1 MRSASCR
8 RNLIF
13 NLLAQTGKDFRLN
26 WDSFRAYDI
35 RGVYPTDL
43 DEEAFYRIAKAYT
56 LLFHP
61 KTMVVG
67 MDARESGPSLKKSLT
82 AGFVD
87 AGVNVVD
94 IGGITTDML
103 YYAVGSSEEYSGGIV
118 VSASHNPKEY
128 NGAKMVR
135 EKAAAIS
142 SDTGLFQIRDLIK
155 AGKDKELS
163 SETKGTVTEK
173 KVLAGYVEH
182 VLSFIDQDG
191 IKPFKVIANANFGY
205 VGGAVDLLANKLG
218 LDLTRL
224 NSSPDGTFPKG
235 TPDPMQPANRAET
248 EELMRKGQFAFAAI
262 WDADADRCMFLD
274 EKGEFISGAYV
285 TALLADVLLTK
296 AGDRNKNKIIF
307 DPRVI
312 WPTIKVC
319 EQHGAEP
326 IISKSGHAFIKDR
339 MRKENAIF
347 AGEMSAHYYF
357 RENFYADNGVIPFLL
372 ILDHLSKSG
381 QAFSEVMKPYMNG
394 HYMSGE
400 LNFRVDDINKVI
412 AVVKERFAKEGRED
426 LTDGYS
432 LNTADW
438 RFNIRASNTEPLLR
452 LNVEARKPGL
462 VEKIRDEIESIIG
475 SKPH

>member
-1 MRSASCR
+1 V
-8 RNLIF
+8 
-13 NLLAQTGKDFRLN
+13 N

-56 LLFHP
+56 LLFRP
-61 KTMVVG
+61 TTMVVG
-67 MDARESGPSLKKSLT
+67 MDARESGPALKKSLT

-87 AGVNVVD
+87 AGVNVID
-94 IGGITTDML
+94 IGGITTDMI
-103 YYAVGSSEEYSGGIV
+103 YYAVGSANEYSGGIV
-118 VSASHNPKEY
+118 VSASHNPKQY
-128 NGAKMVR
+128 NGAKMVK

-142 SDTGLFQIRDLIK
+142 SDTGLFEIRDIIK
-155 AGKDKELS
+155 ADKDLS
-163 SETKGTVTEK
+163 VASETKGAVAEK
-173 KVLAGYVEH
+173 NVLNGYVEH
-182 VLSFIDQDG
+182 VLSFIDRDV
-191 IKPFKVIANANFGY
+191 IKPFRVIANANFGY
-205 VGGAVDLLANKLG
+205 VGKGVQIIADKLG
-218 LDLTRL
+218 LISTTL
-224 NSSPDGTFPKG
+224 NFEPDGTFPKG

-248 EELMRKGQFAFAAI
+248 EGMMRHGGFDLAAI
-262 WDADADRCMFLD
+262 WDADADRCTFLD
-274 EKGEFISGAYV
+274 EKGDFISGAYV

-296 AGDRNKNKIIF
+296 HGGDNKIIF

-319 EQHGAEP
+319 EKHGAQP

-372 ILDHLSKSG
+372 ILEHLSRSG
-381 QAFSEVMKPYMNG
+381 RPFSEIMQPYTEG

-400 LNFRVDDINKVI
+400 LNYHVADVQGTIN
-412 AVVKERFAKEGRED
+412 AVKERYAKEGKED

-432 LNTADW
+432 LNADDW
-438 RFNIRASNTEPLLR
+438 RFNIRPSNTEPLLR
-452 LNVEARKPGL
+452 LNIEARKPGL
-462 VEKIRDEIESIIG
+462 IENLQAGIESIIG
-475 SKPH
+475 SKPR

>member
-1 MRSASCR
+1 M
-8 RNLIF
+8 
-13 NLLAQTGKDFRLN
+13 N

-43 DEEAFYRIAKAYT
+43 DETAFYRIAKAYT
-56 LLFHP
+56 YLFHP

-67 MDARESGPSLKKSLT
+67 MDARESGPSLTKSLT

-87 AGVNVVD
+87 AGVNVID
-94 IGGITTDML
+94 IGGITTDMI
-103 YYAVGSSEEYSGGIV
+103 YYAVGSSDYSGGIV

-142 SDTGLFQIRDLIK
+142 SDNGLFEIRDIIK
-155 AGKDKELS
+155 ADKDLS
-163 SETKGTVTEK
+163 VSLETKGTVTEK
-173 KVLAGYVEH
+173 NILNGYVEH
-182 VLSFIDQDG
+182 VLSFIDRDV
-191 IKPFKVIANANFGY
+191 IKPFRVIANANFGY
-205 VGGAVDLLANKLG
+205 VGKGIQIIAEKLG
-218 LDLTRL
+218 LDLTTV
-224 NSSPDGTFPKG
+224 NFTPDGTFPKG
-235 TPDPMQPANRAET
+235 TPDPTQPANRAET
-248 EELMRKGQFAFAAI
+248 EAMMRDGKFDLATI
-262 WDADADRCMFLD
+262 WDADADRCTFLD

-285 TALLADVLLTK
+285 TALLADVILTK
-296 AGDRNKNKIIF
+296 HGGNNKIIF

-312 WPTIKVC
+312 WPTTKVC
-319 EQHGAEP
+319 EKHGAEA

-372 ILDHLSKSG
+372 VLEHLSRTG
-381 QAFSEVMKPYMNG
+381 QPLSEVMRPFMEG

-400 LNFRVDDINKVI
+400 LNYRVEDIQKVI
-412 AVVKERFAKEGRED
+412 SEVKARFNSRGTED
-426 LTDGYS
+426 FTDGYS
-432 LNTADW
+432 LETADW
-438 RFNIRASNTEPLLR
+438 RFNIRPSNTEPLLR
-452 LNVEARKPGL
+452 LNLEARKPGL
-462 VEKIRDEIESIIG
+462 IEKLQSEIESIIG

>member
-1 MRSASCR
+1 MNFDC
-8 RNLIF
+8 
-13 NLLAQTGKDFRLN
+13 
-26 WDSFRAYDI
+26 FRAYDI

-43 DEEAFYRIAKAYT
+43 DEEAFYRIAQAYT
-56 LLFHP
+56 YLFKP
-61 KTMVVG
+61 TTMVVG
-67 MDARESGPSLKKSLT
+67 MDARESGPSLKEALT

-94 IGGITTDML
+94 IGGITTDMI
-103 YYAVGSSEEYSGGIV
+103 YYAVGSNEDYSGGIV

-142 SDTGLFQIRDLIK
+142 SDTGLFQIRDIIK
-155 AGKDKELS
+155 EGKDQNVTS
-163 SETKGTVTEK
+163 DIKGTVTQK
-173 KVLAGYVEH
+173 NVLAGYVEH
-182 VLSFIDQDG
+182 VLGFIERDA
-191 IKPFKVIANANFGY
+191 IKPFHVTANANFGY
-205 VGGAVDLLANKLG
+205 VGEGVALIAKQLG
-218 LDLTRL
+218 LQLTTL
-224 NSSPDGTFPKG
+224 NFEPDGTFPKG

-248 EELMRKGQFAFAAI
+248 EALLRNGKFDLAAI

-274 EKGEFISGAYV
+274 ETGEFISGAYV
-285 TALLADVLLTK
+285 TAMLADVLLTK
-296 AGDRNKNKIIF
+296 HGGDNKIIF

-372 ILDHLSKSG
+372 LLEHLSRTGKP
-381 QAFSEVMKPYMNG
+381 FSEVMRPYMAG

-400 LNFRVDDINKVI
+400 LNYRVSDVNQTID
-412 AVVKERFAKEGRED
+412 AVKQRYASTGRED

-432 LNTADW
+432 LNTDDW
-438 RFNIRASNTEPLLR
+438 RFNIRPSNTEPLLR
-452 LNVEARKPGL
+452 LNIEARKPGL
-462 VEKIRDEIESIIG
+462 VEMLRAEIETIIG
-475 SKPH
+475 TTPH

>member
-1 MRSASCR
+1 M
-8 RNLIF
+8 
-13 NLLAQTGKDFRLN
+13 N
-26 WDSFRAYDI
+26 WNSFRAYDI

-43 DEEAFYRIAKAYT
+43 DEEAFYRIARAYT
-56 LLFHP
+56 YLFHP
-61 KTMVVG
+61 KTVVVG
-67 MDARESGPSLKKSLT
+67 MDARESGPALKKALSS
-82 AGFVD
+82 GFVD

-94 IGGITTDML
+94 IGGITTDMI
-103 YYAVGSSEEYSGGIV
+103 YFAVGSSDEYSGGIV

-142 SDTGLFQIRDLIK
+142 SDTGLFEIRDLIK
-155 AGKDKELS
+155 AGKDQTVT
-163 SETKGTVTEK
+163 SETKGTITEK
-173 KVLAGYVEH
+173 NVLDDYVNH
-182 VLSFIDQDG
+182 VLGFIDRDV
-191 IKPFKVIANANFGY
+191 IKPFHIIANGNFGY
-205 VGGAVDLLANKLG
+205 VGAPAQQIADKLG
-218 LDLTRL
+218 LELTNL
-224 NSSPDGTFPKG
+224 NFKPDGTFPKG

-248 EELMRKGQFAFAAI
+248 EELTRNSNVAFAVI

-274 EKGEFISGAYV
+274 EKGDFISGAYV
-285 TALLADVLLTK
+285 TAMLADVLLTK
-296 AGDRNKNKIIF
+296 HGGDNKIIF

-312 WPTIKVC
+312 WPAMKVC
-319 EQHGAEP
+319 EKHGAEA

-372 ILDHLSKSG
+372 VLEHLSRTGES
-381 QAFSEVMKPYMNG
+381 FSAVMQPYMAG

-400 LNFRVDDINKVI
+400 LNYRVDDVNQTISL
-412 AVVKERFAKEGRED
+412 VKDHFAGRGTED

-438 RFNIRASNTEPLLR
+438 RFNIRGSNTEPLLR
-452 LNVEARKPGL
+452 LNVEASQSGL
-462 VEKIRDEIESIIG
+462 VEKMRAEIENIIG
-475 SKPH
+475 AKPH

>member
-1 MRSASCR
+1 V
-8 RNLIF
+8 
-13 NLLAQTGKDFRLN
+13 N

-43 DEEAFYRIAKAYT
+43 DEDAFYRIAKAYT
-56 LLFHP
+56 YLFHP

-67 MDARESGPSLKKSLT
+67 MDARESGPALKAALT
-82 AGFVD
+82 KGFVD

-103 YYAVGSSEEYSGGIV
+103 YYAVGSSDEYSGGIV
-118 VSASHNPKEY
+118 VSASHNPRQY

-142 SDTGLFQIRDLIK
+142 SDTGLFEIRDTIK
-155 AGKDKELS
+155 AGKDKS
-163 SETKGTVTEK
+163 VTSETKGKVTEK
-173 KVLAGYVEH
+173 NVFDGYVRH
-182 VLSFIDQDG
+182 VLGFIDRDVV
-191 IKPFKVIANANFGY
+191 KPFHIIANANFGF
-205 VGGAVDLLANKLG
+205 VGKCVHLIADQLG
-218 LDLTRL
+218 LTVTPL
-224 NSSPDGTFPKG
+224 NFTPDGSFPKG

-248 EELMRKGQFAFAAI
+248 EEMMREGKFDFASI

-285 TALLADVLLTK
+285 TAMLADVLLAK
-296 AGDRNKNKIIF
+296 HGGKNKIIF

-326 IISKSGHAFIKDR
+326 IMSKSGHAFIKDR

-357 RENFYADNGVIPFLL
+357 RENFFADNGVIPFLL
-372 ILDHLSKSG
+372 ILEHLSRSDKP
-381 QAFSEVMKPYMNG
+381 FSEVMKPYKEG

-400 LNFRVDDINKVI
+400 LNYRVDDAQKTIG
-412 AVVKERFAKEGRED
+412 AVKAQFDGRGAED
-426 LTDGYS
+426 RTDGYS
-432 LNTADW
+432 LNAADW
-438 RFNIRASNTEPLLR
+438 RFNIRSSNTEPLLR
-452 LNVEARKPGL
+452 LNVEARQPGL
-462 VEKIRDEIESIIG
+462 VEKITEEVQGIIG

>member
-1 MRSASCR
+1 M
-8 RNLIF
+8 
-13 NLLAQTGKDFRLN
+13 N
-26 WDSFRAYDI
+26 WDIFHAYDI

-43 DEEAFYRIAKAYT
+43 DEAAYTRIAKAYT
-56 LLFHP
+56 YLFHP
-61 KTMVVG
+61 NTMVVS
-67 MDARESGPSLKKSLT
+67 MDARESSPALKDALI
-82 AGFVD
+82 AGFVN

-103 YYAVGSSEEYSGGIV
+103 YYAVGADEKYSGGIV
-118 VSASHNPKEY
+118 VSASHNPQQY

-142 SDTGLFQIRDLIK
+142 SETGLFDIRDALK
-155 AGKDKELS
+155 AEKDKSVS
-163 SETKGTVTEK
+163 SDTKGKVSK
-173 KVLAGYVEH
+173 KDVLNDYIEH
-182 VLSFIDQDG
+182 VLSFIDTDS
-191 IKPFKVIANANFGY
+191 IKQFTFIGNANFGY
-205 VGGAVDLLANKLG
+205 VNRGVRILAERLKLN
-218 LDLTRL
+218 LIPL
-224 NSSPDGTFPKG
+224 NFEPDGTFPKG
-235 TPDPMQPANRAET
+235 TPDPMLPDNRAESVALVK
-248 EELMRKGQFAFAAI
+248 EKRADFAAI

-274 EKGEFISGAYV
+274 EQGEFISGAYV
-285 TALLADVLLTK
+285 TALLADILLTK
-296 AGDRNKNKIIF
+296 HGNNNKIIF

-372 ILDHLSKSG
+372 ILERLSRTGES
-381 QAFSEVMKPYMNG
+381 FSEMMRPYMEG
-394 HYMSGE
+394 HYMTGE
-400 LNFRVDDINKVI
+400 LNYRVDDIDKVI
-412 AVVKERFAKEGRED
+412 GAVKDRFSKEGKED

-438 RFNIRASNTEPLLR
+438 RFNLRASNTEPLLR
-452 LNVEARKPGL
+452 LNVEARKAGL
-462 VEKIRDEIESIIG
+462 IEKVRAEIESIIG

>member
-1 MRSASCR
+1 M
-8 RNLIF
+8 NF
-13 NLLAQTGKDFRLN
+13 N
-26 WDSFRAYDI
+26 SFRAYDI

-43 DEEAFYRIAKAYT
+43 DEEAYYRIAKAYT

-61 KTMVVG
+61 QTMVVG
-67 MDARESGPSLKKSLT
+67 MDARESGPVLKQALT
-82 AGFVD
+82 NGFVD

-94 IGGITTDML
+94 IGGVTTDMI
-103 YYAVGSSEEYSGGIV
+103 YFAVGSDEDYSGGVV

-142 SDTGLFQIRDLIK
+142 SDTGLFEIRDLIK
-155 AGKDKELS
+155 ANKDQNVAA
-163 SETKGTVTEK
+163 ETKGTVTEK
-173 KVLAGYVEH
+173 NVLHDYVGH
-182 VLSFIDQDG
+182 ILSFIEASV
-191 IKPFKVIANANFGY
+191 IKPFHIVANANFGY
-205 VGGAVDLLANKLG
+205 VGGGVSLIAEKLG
-218 LDLTRL
+218 LHLTKL
-224 NSSPDGTFPKG
+224 NWQPDGTFPKG
-235 TPDPMQPANRAET
+235 TPDPMQPANRAESVAVV
-248 EELMRKGQFAFAAI
+248 EQGQFDFAAI

-285 TALLADVLLTK
+285 TAMLADVLLTK
-296 AGDRNKNKIIF
+296 HGGKNKIIF

-312 WPTIKVC
+312 WPVMKVC
-319 EQHGAEP
+319 AQHGAEP

-372 ILDHLSKSG
+372 VLEHLSRSG
-381 QAFSEVMKPYMNG
+381 KPFSELVRPYMEG

-400 LNFRVDDINKVI
+400 LNYRVEDAQKTI
-412 AVVKERFAKEGRED
+412 AAVKERFHQQGEED
-426 LTDGYS
+426 FTDGYS
-432 LNTADW
+432 LMTADW
-438 RFNIRASNTEPLLR
+438 RFNIRPSNTEPLLR
-452 LNVEARKPGL
+452 LNIEARQTGL
-462 VEKIRDEIESIIG
+462 VEKLRGEIEPIIG

>member
-1 MRSASCR
+1 M
-8 RNLIF
+8 
-13 NLLAQTGKDFRLN
+13 N

-43 DEEAFYRIAKAYT
+43 DEEAYYRIAKAYT

-61 KTMVVG
+61 NTMVVG
-67 MDARESGPSLKKSLT
+67 MDARESGPVLKKSLA

-103 YYAVGSSEEYSGGIV
+103 YYAVGSAEAYSGGIV
-118 VSASHNPKEY
+118 VSASHNPKKY

-142 SDTGLFQIRDLIK
+142 SDTGLFQIRDLLK
-155 AGKDKELS
+155 AGKDKEVS
-163 SETKGTVTEK
+163 SETKGTVIEK
-173 KVLAGYVEH
+173 NVLTGYVEH
-182 VLSFIDQDG
+182 VLSFIDQNSV
-191 IKPFKVIANANFGY
+191 KPFRLIANANFGY
-205 VGGAVDLLANKLG
+205 VGGPVQLIGDKLG
-218 LDLTRL
+218 LNLTTL
-224 NSSPDGTFPKG
+224 NFTPDGNFPKG

-248 EELMRKGQFAFAAI
+248 EELMRTGEFDFATI
-262 WDADADRCMFLD
+262 WDADADRCMFLN

-296 AGDRNKNKIIF
+296 HGGSNNKIIF

-312 WPTIKVC
+312 WPTTKVC
-319 EQHGAEP
+319 ERHGAQA

-372 ILDHLSKSG
+372 VLEHLSKTG
-381 QAFSEVMKPYMNG
+381 KPFSEVMKPYMDG

-400 LNFRVDDINKVI
+400 LNYRVEDIDKVI
-412 AVVKERFAKEGRED
+412 AAVKERFSDEGRED

-432 LNTADW
+432 LNAEDW

-452 LNVEARKPGL
+452 LNIEAVKPGL
-462 VEKIRDEIESIIG
+462 VEKIHAEIESIIG
-475 SKPH
+475 TKPH

>member
-1 MRSASCR
+1 
-8 RNLIF
+8 
-13 NLLAQTGKDFRLN
+13 
-26 WDSFRAYDI
+26 
-35 RGVYPTDL
+35 VL
-43 DEEAFYRIAKAYT
+43 D
-56 LLFHP
+56 
-61 KTMVVG
+61 
-67 MDARESGPSLKKSLT
+67 
-82 AGFVD
+82 
-87 AGVNVVD
+87 
-94 IGGITTDML
+94 
-103 YYAVGSSEEYSGGIV
+103 
-118 VSASHNPKEY
+118 
-128 NGAKMVR
+128 
-135 EKAAAIS
+135 
-142 SDTGLFQIRDLIK
+142 
-155 AGKDKELS
+155 
-163 SETKGTVTEK
+163 
-173 KVLAGYVEH
+173 GYVEH
-182 VLSFIDQDG
+182 VLSFVDRDS

-218 LDLTRL
+218 LNLTRL
-224 NSSPDGTFPKG
+224 NFTPDGTFPKG

-248 EELMRKGQFAFAAI
+248 EELMRNGQFELAAI

-296 AGDRNKNKIIF
+296 AGDKNKIIF

-381 QAFSEVMKPYMNG
+381 QPFSEVMKPYMDG

-400 LNFRVDDINKVI
+400 LNYRVEDINKVI
-412 AVVKERFAKEGRED
+412 AAVKERFASEGRKD
-426 LTDGYS
+426 STDGYR
-432 LNTADW
+432 LIPRTG
-438 RFNIRASNTEPLLR
+438 ASTSELQTPNR
-452 LNVEARKPGL
+452 SSCLNVGASPTR
-462 VEKIRDEIESIIG
+462 EKILDEIEPIIEQASLG
-475 SKPH
+475 TASGVQQPDTQSCAHLRRAAVRHSKVRHTLTGKG

>member
-1 MRSASCR
+1 MNFDC
-8 RNLIF
+8 
-13 NLLAQTGKDFRLN
+13 
-26 WDSFRAYDI
+26 FRAYDI
-35 RGVYPTDL
+35 RGVYPSDL
-43 DEEAFYRIAKAYT
+43 DEEAFYRIAQAYT
-56 LLFHP
+56 YLFHP

-67 MDARESGPSLKKSLT
+67 MDARESGPSLKQALT

-94 IGGITTDML
+94 IGGVTTDML
-103 YYAVGSSEEYSGGIV
+103 YYAVGANEEYSGGIV

-155 AGKDKELS
+155 EDKDKTVAS
-163 SETKGTVTEK
+163 DTKGTVTEK
-173 KVLAGYVEH
+173 NVLEDYVNH
-182 VLSFIDQDG
+182 VMRFVDRG
-191 IKPFKVIANANFGY
+191 VIKPFHVIANANFGF
-205 VGGAVDLLANKLG
+205 VGEGVEMIAGKLG
-218 LDLTRL
+218 LKLTTL
-224 NSSPDGTFPKG
+224 NFEPDGSFPKG

-248 EELMRKGQFAFAAI
+248 EGLMRQEKFDFAAI

-285 TALLADVLLTK
+285 TAMLADVLLTK
-296 AGDRNKNKIIF
+296 HGGDNKIIF

-319 EQHGAEP
+319 EQHGAQP

-372 ILDHLSKSG
+372 LLEHLSRTG
-381 QAFSEVMKPYMNG
+381 QPFSEVMQPYMAG
-394 HYMSGE
+394 HFMSGE
-400 LNFRVDDINKVI
+400 LNYRVSDANQTIE
-412 AVVKERFAKEGRED
+412 AVKKRYATAGRED

-432 LNTADW
+432 LNTDDW
-438 RFNIRASNTEPLLR
+438 RFNIRPSNTEPLLR
-452 LNVEARKPGL
+452 LNIEARKPGL
-462 VEKIRDEIESIIG
+462 VEMLRAEIEEIIG
-475 SKPH
+475 TTPH

>member
-1 MRSASCR
+1 MNFDC
-8 RNLIF
+8 
-13 NLLAQTGKDFRLN
+13 
-26 WDSFRAYDI
+26 FRAYDI
-35 RGVYPTDL
+35 RGVYPSDL
-43 DEEAFYRIAKAYT
+43 DEEAYYRIAKAYT
-56 LLFHP
+56 ALFHP

-67 MDARESGPSLKKSLT
+67 RDARESGPILQKALT
-82 AGFVD
+82 DGFID

-103 YYAVGSSEEYSGGIV
+103 YFAVGSSEEYSGGIV
-118 VSASHNPKEY
+118 VSASHNPKQY
-128 NGAKMVR
+128 NGAKMVK

-155 AGKDKELS
+155 SDKDKNVTS
-163 SETKGTVTEK
+163 DKKGRVTQK
-173 KVLAGYVEH
+173 DVLKDYVAH
-182 VLSFIDQDG
+182 VLTFIDCDA
-191 IKPFKVIANANFGY
+191 IKPFHLVTNANFGY
-205 VGGAVDLLANKLG
+205 VGAGIDLIAAKLG
-218 LDLTRL
+218 LSTTRL
-224 NSSPDGTFPKG
+224 NWQPDGSFPKG
-235 TPDPMQPANRAET
+235 TPDPMQPANRAES
-248 EELMRKGQFAFAAI
+248 EQLMCDAKHDFAAI

-296 AGDRNKNKIIF
+296 HGGDNKIIF

-372 ILDHLSKSG
+372 VLEQLSRTGKS
-381 QAFSEVMKPYMNG
+381 FSETMRPYMEG
-394 HYMSGE
+394 HFMSGE
-400 LNFRVDDINKVI
+400 LNYRVDDAQKTI
-412 AVVKERFAKEGRED
+412 AAVKDHFAGRGEED

-432 LNTADW
+432 LTGDDW
-438 RFNIRASNTEPLLR
+438 RFNIRPSNTEPLLR
-452 LNVEARKPGL
+452 LNIEARKPGL
-462 VEKIRDEIESIIG
+462 VEKVRDEIEPLIG

>member
-1 MRSASCR
+1 MINFDC
-8 RNLIF
+8 
-13 NLLAQTGKDFRLN
+13 
-26 WDSFRAYDI
+26 FRAYDI
-35 RGVYPTDL
+35 RGIYPTDL
-43 DEEAFYRIAKAYT
+43 DEEAYYRIARAYT
-56 LLFHP
+56 YLFHP

-67 MDARESGPSLKKSLT
+67 MDARESGPALKQALT
-82 AGFVD
+82 NGFVD

-103 YYAVGSSEEYSGGIV
+103 YFAVGADEEYSGGIV

-128 NGAKMVR
+128 NGAKMVK

-142 SDTGLFQIRDLIK
+142 SDTGLFEIRDIIK
-155 AGKDKELS
+155 ADKDKAVT
-163 SETKGTVTEK
+163 SETKGQVTEK
-173 KVLAGYVEH
+173 NVLNDYVEH
-182 VLSFIDQDG
+182 ILGFIDRSL
-191 IKPFKVIANANFGY
+191 IKPFHIAANANFGY
-205 VGGAVDLLANKLG
+205 VGGGVELIADALG
-218 LDLTRL
+218 LKLTKL
-224 NSSPDGTFPKG
+224 NWEPDGTFPKG
-235 TPDPMQPANRAET
+235 TPDPMQEANRAET
-248 EELMRKGQFAFAAI
+248 EDLVSKGQFDFAAI

-296 AGDRNKNKIIF
+296 HGGNNKIIF

-312 WPTIKVC
+312 WPTTKVC
-319 EQHGAEP
+319 AQHGAQP

-372 ILDHLSKSG
+372 VLEQLSRSG
-381 QAFSEVMKPYMNG
+381 KTFSETMRPFMEG

-400 LNFRVDDINKVI
+400 LNYRVADVQQTIGE
-412 AVVKERFAKEGRED
+412 VKNRFHQEGQED
-426 LTDGYS
+426 FTDGYS
-432 LNTADW
+432 LTTDDW
-438 RFNIRASNTEPLLR
+438 RFNIRPSNTEPLLR
-452 LNVEARKPGL
+452 LNIEARKPGL
-462 VEKIRDEIESIIG
+462 VEKLRGEIEPIIG

>member
-1 MRSASCR
+1 M
-8 RNLIF
+8 
-13 NLLAQTGKDFRLN
+13 N

-43 DEEAFYRIAKAYT
+43 DETAFYRIAKAYT
-56 LLFHP
+56 YLFHP
-61 KTMVVG
+61 QTMVVG
-67 MDARESGPSLKKSLT
+67 MDARESGPSLAKSLT

-87 AGVNVVD
+87 AGVNVVN
-94 IGGITTDML
+94 IGGITTDMI
-103 YYAVGSSEEYSGGIV
+103 YYAVGSSDDYSGGIV

-142 SDTGLFQIRDLIK
+142 SDNGLFEIRDIIK
-155 AGKDKELS
+155 ADKDLSVS

-173 KVLAGYVEH
+173 NVLNGYVEH
-182 VLSFIDQDG
+182 VLSFIDRDV
-191 IKPFKVIANANFGY
+191 IKPFRVIANANFGY
-205 VGGAVDLLANKLG
+205 VGKGVQIIADKLG
-218 LDLTRL
+218 MNLTPL
-224 NSSPDGTFPKG
+224 NFTPDGTFPKG

-248 EELMRKGQFAFAAI
+248 EAMMRDGKFNLAAI
-262 WDADADRCMFLD
+262 WDADADRCTFLD

-296 AGDRNKNKIIF
+296 HGGKNKIIF

-312 WPTIKVC
+312 WPTTKVC
-319 EQHGAEP
+319 EQHGAEA

-372 ILDHLSKSG
+372 VLEHLSKTG
-381 QAFSEVMKPYMNG
+381 KPLSELMLPYTEG

-400 LNFRVDDINKVI
+400 LNYRVEDIEKVI
-412 AVVKERFAKEGRED
+412 SEVKDRFGKEGKED
-426 LTDGYS
+426 FTDGFS
-432 LNTADW
+432 LEADDW
-438 RFNIRASNTEPLLR
+438 RFNIRPSNTEPLLR
-452 LNVEARKPGL
+452 LNLEAHKPGL
-462 VEKIRDEIESIIG
+462 IEKLQSEIESIIG

>member
-1 MRSASCR
+1 M
-8 RNLIF
+8 
-13 NLLAQTGKDFRLN
+13 N

-43 DEEAFYRIAKAYT
+43 DEAAYYRIAKAYT
-56 LLFHP
+56 YLFHP

-67 MDARESGPSLKKSLT
+67 MDARESGPALKKSLT

-103 YYAVGSSEEYSGGIV
+103 YYAVGSSDEYSGGVV
-118 VSASHNPKEY
+118 VSASHNPKQY

-142 SDTGLFQIRDLIK
+142 SDNGLFEIRDIIK
-155 AGKDKELS
+155 ADKDLS
-163 SETKGTVTEK
+163 VTSETKGTITEK
-173 KVLAGYVEH
+173 NVLNGYVEH
-182 VLSFIDQDG
+182 VLTFIDRDL
-191 IKPFKVIANANFGY
+191 IKPFRVIANANFGY
-205 VGGAVDLLANKLG
+205 VGGGLQIVADKLG
-218 LDLTRL
+218 LNLTTL
-224 NSSPDGTFPKG
+224 NFTPDGTFPKG
-235 TPDPMQPANRAET
+235 TPDPTQPANRAET
-248 EELMRKGQFAFAAI
+248 ESMMREGRFDLAAI
-262 WDADADRCMFLD
+262 WDADADRCTFLD

-296 AGDRNKNKIIF
+296 HGGNNKIIF

-312 WPTIKVC
+312 WPTTKVC
-319 EQHGAEP
+319 EQHGAEA

-372 ILDHLSKSG
+372 ILEHLSRTG
-381 QAFSEVMKPYMNG
+381 QSFSELMRPYMDG

-400 LNFRVDDINKVI
+400 LNYRVSDIQKVI
-412 AVVKERFAKEGRED
+412 AEVKQRFAGRGKED
-426 LTDGYS
+426 FTDGYS
-432 LNTADW
+432 LEANDW
-438 RFNIRASNTEPLLR
+438 RFNIRSSNTEPLLR
-452 LNVEARKPGL
+452 LNLEAHKPGL
-462 VEKIRDEIESIIG
+462 IEKLQAEIESIIG